1 MWEGRQRY
9 ASGERGRGHGRPVIE
24 LSHSNGNCSITGGVV
39 VRDRSLPIAGRY
51 VVADFCKGQILSAR
65 LARPRARN
73 VRRTG
78 LQVENPS
85 SFGEDARGRVYV
97 ASLSG
102 PVYRLAAK
110 R

>member
-1 MWEGRQRY
+1 LVTTRTPLTLYDIEHERTAIGRHFI
-9 ASGERGRGHGRPVIE
+9 G
-24 LSHSNGNCSITGGVV
+24 
-39 VRDRSLPIAGRY
+39 
-51 VVADFCKGQILSAR
+51 R

-97 ASLSG
+97 VSLSG